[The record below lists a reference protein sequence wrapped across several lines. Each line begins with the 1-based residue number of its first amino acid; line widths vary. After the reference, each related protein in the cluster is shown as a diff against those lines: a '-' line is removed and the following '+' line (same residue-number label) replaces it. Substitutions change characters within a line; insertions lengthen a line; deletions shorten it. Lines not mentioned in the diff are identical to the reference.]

1 MSLLKFAYNNRYH
14 ASIGHAPFEA
24 LYGRKCSRPLCCWD
38 TVGENAVLEIDRVFK
53 GLSIVWL
60 KFSNECELHK
70 ACI

>member
-38 TVGENAVLEIDRVFK
+38 TVVENVVLELDRVFK
-53 GLSIVWL
+53 G
-60 KFSNECELHK
+60 
-70 ACI
+70 